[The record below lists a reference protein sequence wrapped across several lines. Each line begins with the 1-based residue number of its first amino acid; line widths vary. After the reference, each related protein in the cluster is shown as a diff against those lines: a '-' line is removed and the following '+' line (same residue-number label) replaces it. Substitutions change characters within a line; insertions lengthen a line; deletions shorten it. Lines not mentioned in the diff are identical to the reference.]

1 MKNNKK
7 LDPAFAETVRWV
19 LEEIRKQQYATSA
32 DGDVYFSCIKLNA
45 GPSPDDQRRAI
56 RYLEQQGVLK
66 VKKEKFPMDMMAIM
80 ADMIDVEPQGFYL
93 EVIQPQFGHFL
104 GGNNGQPRFEGFD
117 FDRGILHFAGVKIAI
132 TVSAKESYGKQ
143 LLGTLQKEPDQ
154 WWFEDQILG
163 DWGYSDEEQKRLS
176 KNRIYFVAR
185 QINQVVERKTQIS
198 DFLEYTT
205 EKFRIN
211 PTYLKS

>member
-1 MKNNKK
+1 MKNDKK
-7 LDPAFAETVRWV
+7 LDPVFAETVRWV
-19 LEEIRKQQYATSA
+19 LEEIRKQQYATPT
-32 DGDVYFSCIKLNA
+32 DRDVYFSCIKPKT
-45 GPSPDDQRRAI
+45 GPATDDQRRAI
-56 RYLEQQGVLK
+56 HYLEQQGALK
-66 VKKEKFPMDMMAIM
+66 IKKEKFPMDMMAIA
-80 ADMIDVEPQGFYL
+80 ADMFDVEPQGFYL
-93 EVIQPQFGHFL
+93 EVIQSRFEHFL
-104 GGNNGQPRFEGFD
+104 GGNNGQPYFEGFD

-185 QINQVVERKTQIS
+185 QINQAVERKTQIS